1 MSCAETP
8 GDVLAPRV
16 RVMGAAML
24 RAKAHA
30 DGFALTPPDAASMT
44 SELLAMLGTPE
55 GSGELGPHLAQIAA
69 AVATAGGAE
78 TLASLVNAS
87 ISLAAPD
94 SNGGWARVQD
104 PNAPC
109 PCGPNAHAAVALLA
123 ACAEEALH
131 RVKAHPPE
139 VTRAAQDLLD
149 DVTWTLQAVA
159 CAGDTSGV
167 VVVTDAARADVF
179 RALRLWI
186 PAGITA
192 SELVVERNALF
203 THLVDVAIRCT
214 RVDPRVTLAAAET
227 LAELCGASDPLPG
240 GAAAVDAVLR
250 TLESEADAC
259 DEMAA
264 TRLGWNL
271 SHHAGGGDGDGGER
285 ERIRAHAW
293 SVASVCGALG
303 VTEPRALATHGHGKL
318 LKFLTDVVGR
328 ADASAAPIALAAMR
342 TPPPRGLL
350 AHVRS
355 PTALDAVFDAL
366 ARRLAERTAGAAW
379 RSFVGESA
387 SRLAAERG
395 WGADSTRTPTSSF
408 AAVGPA
414 SVSPDD
420 DDELAVVGDVEA
432 SIGVARGDGH
442 ADVHADRV

>member
-1 MSCAETP
+1 MCAETP

-30 DGFALTPPDAASMT
+30 DGFAMTPPDAASMT

-104 PNAPC
+104 PNAPV

-167 VVVTDAARADVF
+167 IVVTDAARADVF

-192 SELVVERNALF
+192 SELVAERTALF
-203 THLVDVAIRCT
+203 ATTIDVAIGRLASS
-214 RVDPRVTLAAAET
+214 VAPTLARSAAET
-227 LAELCGASDPLPG
+227 LQELCATSDPLPG
-240 GAAAVDAVLR
+240 RAAAVDAVLR
-250 TLESEADAC
+250 SLESEDHTSPRF
-259 DEMAA
+259 AA
-264 TRLGWNL
+264 
-271 SHHAGGGDGDGGER
+271 
-285 ERIRAHAW
+285 
-293 SVASVCGALG
+293 
-303 VTEPRALATHGHGKL
+303 
-318 LKFLTDVVGR
+318 
-328 ADASAAPIALAAMR
+328 
-342 TPPPRGLL
+342 
-350 AHVRS
+350 RS
-355 PTALDAVFDAL
+355 PDWTGTS
-366 ARRLAERTAGAAW
+366 RTSRTSGW
-379 RSFVGESA
+379 TRS
-387 SRLAAERG
+387 
-395 WGADSTRTPTSSF
+395 P
-408 AAVGPA
+408 AAVGTTA
-414 SVSPDD
+414 AATTFESGS
-420 DDELAVVGDVEA
+420 
-432 SIGVARGDGH
+432 ARACGPW
-442 ADVHADRV
+442 

>member
-1 MSCAETP
+1 MADPAVAATMAAARALLSPGDPATLVAADAHLRAVNDSPDGWRIGRALLSCAETP

-30 DGFALTPPDAASMT
+30 DGFAMTPPDAASMT

-94 SNGGWARVQD
+94 SNGGWARIQD

-139 VTRAAQDLLD
+139 TTAAAQDLLD

-159 CAGDTSGV
+159 CGGGGDASGGV
-167 VVVTDAARADVF
+167 TVVTDAARADVF

-203 THLVDVAIRCT
+203 THLVDMAIRCT

-240 GAAAVDAVLR
+240 RAAAVDACLLY
-250 TLESEADAC
+250 TSP
-259 DEMAA
+259 
-264 TRLGWNL
+264 
-271 SHHAGGGDGDGGER
+271 S
-285 ERIRAHAW
+285 
-293 SVASVCGALG
+293 
-303 VTEPRALATHGHGKL
+303 PRDQRGS
-318 LKFLTDVVGR
+318 R
-328 ADASAAPIALAAMR
+328 MPSSA
-342 TPPPRGLL
+342 
-350 AHVRS
+350 
-355 PTALDAVFDAL
+355 
-366 ARRLAERTAGAAW
+366 
-379 RSFVGESA
+379 
-387 SRLAAERG
+387 
-395 WGADSTRTPTSSF
+395 
-408 AAVGPA
+408 
-414 SVSPDD
+414 
-420 DDELAVVGDVEA
+420 
-432 SIGVARGDGH
+432 
-442 ADVHADRV
+442 